1 MGCQDEARRTS
12 QLLWSEAAL
21 ISQRFVFHCF
31 SSAPCAD
38 LYLRWLWQQL
48 WARLFQAQFSVYI
61 SFSVWTCTYNSS
73 KFFANYQFEHVM
85 GLSQSPRT
93 ICAESSI
100 FALHCHGFCR
110 QFSCDYG
117 ICSVSVPSLWG
128 DGETEQAPKR
138 LQGGI
143 QTRKTQGAAWGL
155 CVKKTQTCWNCH
167 HFLMMCWEDQWPSTI
182 PANLTRNLKVAMS
195 NRKLSSKHAYIFDI
209 RIQVGIRCNWWN

>member
-1 MGCQDEARRTS
+1 MARRTS

-61 SFSVWTCTYNSS
+61 SFSV
-73 KFFANYQFEHVM
+73 EHAHTIH
-85 GLSQSPRT
+85 LSFLLIISLNMLWVWAKVQEQSVQNRPFLLT
-93 ICAESSI
+93 LSWVLQAIQ
-100 FALHCHGFCR
+100 LWLWHLL
-110 QFSCDYG
+110 
-117 ICSVSVPSLWG
+117 SLSTKPVGRWRDRAG
-128 DGETEQAPKR
+128 SQTTS
-138 LQGGI
+138 GGHPNA
-143 QTRKTQGAAWGL
+143 QDTGRSMRSL
-155 CVKKTQTCWNCH
+155 CKKTQTCWNCH

-195 NRKLSSKHAYIFDI
+195 NRKLSSKHADIFDI